1 MASLFCYGDEEKRAR
16 LRKRG
21 LTAQIVQW
29 TIALRGPEWNEE
41 PLNIDVTRKACY
53 ICVTVTKQVD
63 RMHMERNKTGIAKD
77 RLITH

>member
-41 PLNIDVTRKACY
+41 PLITDVYKRIAYQTESY
-53 ICVTVTKQVD
+53 V
-63 RMHMERNKTGIAKD
+63 HFYRNLDIVFG
-77 RLITH
+77 